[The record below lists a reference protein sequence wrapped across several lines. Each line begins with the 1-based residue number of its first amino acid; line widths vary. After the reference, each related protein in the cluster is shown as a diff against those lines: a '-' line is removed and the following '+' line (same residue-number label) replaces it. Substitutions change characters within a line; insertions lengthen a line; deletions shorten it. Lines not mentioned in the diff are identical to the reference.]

1 MNNNEQKNKDENS
14 ANEFDESLK
23 KLDQSDIKESFKG
36 KPASIINSVFILRM
50 LMLVVCASVFMYS
63 VYSIYQ
69 KVADGIRTEKL
80 LSGIV
85 DTANVKSAVSR
96 VTTIK
101 NAQTTLSLYDAL
113 GSKDSDNKTEE
124 IIDQT
129 GEYDAIRFRI
139 LDLKAE
145 NSDIYGWIRITGM
158 VADTVEYP
166 VVKGSDNSVYLY
178 RDIYGNYTKS
188 GSIFVDADNSRV
200 HSKNYNTIFYGHC
213 MTNGTMF
220 RPIMYWYEN
229 PKRNELANTVKIEI
243 ITLDGVYV
251 YELFSSYRSEGSHFV
266 TTSFANEDVYLEFLK
281 TIYAKS
287 QIGRKVKFD
296 ANSRII
302 TLSTCTNVAS
312 KPDERYVVHGIL
324 THVIKYS

>member
-178 RDIYGNYTKS
+178 RQLHEVGVDFCRRGQLTRAFQKLQHDI
-188 GSIFVDADNSRV
+188 
-200 HSKNYNTIFYGHC
+200 
-213 MTNGTMF
+213 
-220 RPIMYWYEN
+220 
-229 PKRNELANTVKIEI
+229 L
-243 ITLDGVYV
+243 
-251 YELFSSYRSEGSHFV
+251 RSLH
-266 TTSFANEDVYLEFLK
+266 D
-281 TIYAKS
+281 
-287 QIGRKVKFD
+287 QRH
-296 ANSRII
+296 
-302 TLSTCTNVAS
+302 NVP
-312 KPDERYVVHGIL
+312 PD
-324 THVIKYS
+324 HVLV